1 MLDRVSNMSQASD
14 RRLLEFV
21 WGLNSDE
28 LKKKKNGF
36 EQAVAISLP
45 VFAKSGRGKAAKTAM
60 MTFEQSIVNPSSMY
74 LFEVSNRNTRK
85 TFKFNYKNLL
95 CLYF

>member
-28 LKKKKNGF
+28 LKKKKMVSSK
-36 EQAVAISLP
+36 QW
-45 VFAKSGRGKAAKTAM
+45 
-60 MTFEQSIVNPSSMY
+60 QSA
-74 LFEVSNRNTRK
+74 
-85 TFKFNYKNLL
+85 
-95 CLYF
+95 CLYLPNQEGEKLQRQQ